1 MLSARQ
7 VFSWKFFNFFRVDN
21 ILIVLY
27 QFVKCIKLAH
37 TRIAQ
42 KTQCVKRYALH
53 TAAYN
58 WIYLLCIDNLPM
70 RTDLKRLNLQHFRK
84 NIQQFVQSTSPRG
97 CVFSYSINWYTHP
110 QTHFLDSK
118 QHGTIFP
125 SETKKAIS
133 HWSTRN

>member
-27 QFVKCIKLAH
+27 QLVKCIKLIH

-42 KTQCVKRYALH
+42 KTQCAKRYALH

-58 WIYLLCIDNLPM
+58 WIYLPCIDNIPM
-70 RTDLKRLNLQHFRK
+70 RTDLKTLNLQHFRR

-97 CVFSYSINWYTHP
+97 VCFFLFYKLIYTPPNAFFRHKTSWYNLSERNQESYIPLKHS
-110 QTHFLDSK
+110 
-118 QHGTIFP
+118 
-125 SETKKAIS
+125 
-133 HWSTRN
+133 